1 MPRLYDYVLSDACY
15 KVRLMLSLVGIAYEV
30 VAIDVYPG
38 REHDG
43 AAFRALNPEGDV
55 PVYEDGSLRLR
66 DPRVI
71 LRHIAGRQDQ
81 NWLPEDESWLEQSTA
96 LMAPLSEARLVNLL
110 GAPGDLEALR
120 RDGRL
125 ALRRLE
131 DHLTDRSL
139 AGFDWVAAPRPSI
152 ADIALF
158 PHVALSHDAGIG
170 LEDFPAL
177 DLWQRRVRRLPH
189 FVGMPGIP
197 DYF

>member
-30 VAIDVYPG
+30 VAVDVYPG
-38 REHDG
+38 REHEG
-43 AAFRALNPEGDV
+43 AAFRALNPAGDV
-55 PVYEDGSLRLR
+55 PVYEDGALRLR

-71 LRHIAGRQDQ
+71 LRHIAGRQDR
-81 NWLPEDESWLEQSTA
+81 NWLPEGEVWLEQSTE
-96 LMAPLSEARLVNLL
+96 LMAPLSQARLVNLL

-120 RDGRL
+120 RAGRR

-131 DHLTDRSL
+131 DHLTDRHL
-139 AGFDWVAAPRPSI
+139 GGFGWVAAPRPSI